1 MFPSTIWIQLRAREL
16 EQERLAAARRV
27 RRREP
32 RPSDPGRHPSPDLR
46 SALLALASGLLAW
59 LIARV

>member
-1 MFPSTIWIQLRAREL
+1 MFPSTLWIQLRAREL
-16 EQERLAAARRV
+16 EQERLEDARRA

-32 RPSDPGRHPSPDLR
+32 GPSDPGRHGAPDLR
-46 SALLALASGLLAW
+46 SALLALASGLLGW